1 MQDLI
6 KLRQI
11 FKPEH
16 ELILENEDKYSFEE
30 VINAKRQS
38 NIEKEE
44 AKRKNITVSQLRLEK
59 QIARQEIS
67 KKIKIQEEEVKKI
80 QDVDLVTFGNTCF
93 SILIDSC
100 KKNGSNFRTDVEK
113 DMNMY
118 REIIRYFYWNGE
130 CEILDKKRYLYLF
143 GVYGCGKSILVKSI
157 YKALDFHKRNNWVYF
172 HLPTITKN
180 YMLQSNNKEKN
191 DAFEPLFSCS
201 KNMIIDEIG
210 DKSEKQKFYG
220 NEIESVRSL
229 ILDKY
234 DKWISNNYNK
244 NSQKIV
250 FTSNLFP
257 DKEYFFTQ
265 SSEDTRPT
273 IRNFYDD
280 KVYNKMGEMCNL
292 VRFPNVSYRLNNKI
306 ELL

>member
-1 MQDLI
+1 MKDSVQI
-6 KLRQI
+6 GHI

-16 ELILENEDKYSFEE
+16 EHILENEMLYSFQE
-30 VINAKRQS
+30 VLSAKKQAK
-38 NIEKEE
+38 IEIEE
-44 AKRKNITVSQLRLEK
+44 ARRNGITVDELRFKK
-59 QIARQEIS
+59 QIARQELS
-67 KKIKIQEEEVKKI
+67 KKIKNREDEVKKL
-80 QDVDLVTFGNTCF
+80 QYVDLQTFGNTCF
-93 SILIDSC
+93 HFLIDSC
-100 KKNGSNFRTDVEK
+100 EKNGSKFRTDLEK
-113 DMNMY
+113 EMNMY
-118 REIIRYFYWNGE
+118 REIIRYFYWSGD
-130 CEILDKKRYLYLF
+130 CKVLDKKRYLYLF

-157 YKALDFHKRNNWVYF
+157 YKALYYHRRNDWSYF

-180 YMLQSNNKEKN
+180 YMSNSKDKN
-191 DAFEPLFSCS
+191 DAFETLFLCS

-234 DKWISNNYNK
+234 DKWISNNQNP

-257 DKEYFFTQ
+257 DKEYFFTA
-265 SSEDTRPT
+265 SNEDNRPT
-273 IRNFYDD
+273 LRNFYDD

-292 VRFPNVSYRLNNKI
+292 VRFPNVSYRIKNKV